1 MKKALLIIAF
11 ILSMAIP
18 TMSQSTPVK
27 VREIDGSP
35 STPSAREII
44 FPNGSLMIANG
55 RVTVTFNGGGGGA
68 GNPGGLNTQFQYNAS
83 GVFGG
88 ITTATSDGTIN
99 TFKAGVDF
107 LFADPTDA
115 TKKAQFDLTN
125 IATGTTRPINIP
137 NASSTTVQTK
147 AAVANQF
154 LTAMSAQGLLSS
166 AQPAFSDLS
175 GTATKGQLPASTVFN
190 DQVNIYVAGNK
201 QTFQNSASTAG
212 FNLASSADPST
223 PAQGD
228 VWINGSNLKWRG
240 ASASFTAVDTSR
252 QIINGTGISGGG
264 DFSADRTL
272 SVVAD
277 SVTERI
283 DVLKDGIAVGT
294 RKGINYITGSN
305 TTLTVTDNAGS
316 NRIDVTVASSAS
328 AGSRWDQL
336 TNPSGNLSL
345 SHGANT
351 TAFTWGAATG
361 ASVDMFTLTDTLNN
375 TGTGDILM
383 VFTASGSAARP
394 ITITAQ
400 GTSNGVQMGTDG
412 KLAPIGTGKIS
423 ARSLDL
429 TGTLFTLNAGTNF
442 GITTPGAVS
451 PASTITIGATTDN
464 LRFNG
469 LGLNVAA
476 PTSGGQITSTLGANN
491 ITGLLFKRNTDTS
504 PTGKFFDFQNAAG
517 TSLATIDILGNL
529 TVVSCTGC
537 GGGVTNSAGV
547 NVITKSDGTNIVAS
561 TLTDDGTTVTSAAT
575 GGIVPSTN
583 NTKNLGSTTAKWA
596 AGYINQ
602 IFFNPPSL
610 ANGDRIAY
618 AAGTG
623 PFFSDDTTGFNLSFN
638 VQSLTLTRTVT
649 WPNASGTIFY
659 NSRTINTTSP
669 ITGGGD
675 LSADRTIACATCTTN
690 AAALTANLPVIGAG
704 SNAIAVGTRSG
715 NTTQFVTTTG
725 TLTSGDCVKIDA
737 SGNFIANGSACGGSG
752 SVANPTATIGLTAVN
767 GVASSAIR
775 SDGAPA
781 LSQSIAPTWT
791 GQHIWSLSN
800 AAAVSIGPNG
810 DTNPALRLVT
820 NVASAATGFSV
831 TGNAAGSGAT
841 LTVLSSGTNEDAIIN
856 PKGSGALSV
865 GGSGSATIKPTDA
878 SGTNI
883 AGSDQI
889 IIQGLGTGNASPGLY
904 RVQGG
909 ALSTS
914 SGTTLQTAI
923 DRHVVGRPFVLA
935 NNTATTVINVTNTSG
950 SAAAVVIDYAVEITN
965 GTDYQVEE
973 GQISCHVTNKAGT
986 IANNTCTKYGNQQ
999 AATAGTLTV
1008 TWTITAANP
1017 ALVQINANSSL
1028 TPSTGFPRLVY
1039 SVKNLTNQAIAAQ

>member
-1 MKKALLIIAF
+1 MIRYRLTILLIY
-11 ILSMAIP
+11 
-18 TMSQSTPVK
+18 
-27 VREIDGSP
+27 
-35 STPSAREII
+35 II
-44 FPNGSLMIANG
+44 SIIGIANAQSSSTTTRRIVSG
-55 RVTVTFNGGGGGA
+55 TSLPATCTVGGNNIFYRSDLGTLYTCTATNVWTVVAGGGA
-68 GNPGGLNTQFQYNAS
+68 GTGTVTHTVGALTLNQLVFGNGGADVKVGDLSGDVSTSGGTATIIGALKVTNGMLAGSIAASKLVGTDIATVGTITTGGWQGTAVATGFGGTGQAVYTDGQLLIGNTATGGLSKATLTAGANIAITNGNGTITITGS
-83 GVFGG
+83 GGGG
-88 ITTATSDGTIN
+88 ITN
-99 TFKAGVDF
+99 
-107 LFADPTDA
+107 
-115 TKKAQFDLTN
+115 
-125 IATGTTRPINIP
+125 
-137 NASSTTVQTK
+137 
-147 AAVANQF
+147 
-154 LTAMSAQGLLSS
+154 
-166 AQPAFSDLS
+166 
-175 GTATKGQLPASTVFN
+175 
-190 DQVNIYVAGNK
+190 
-201 QTFQNSASTAG
+201 TAG
-212 FNLASSADPST
+212 A
-223 PAQGD
+223 
-228 VWINGSNLKWRG
+228 
-240 ASASFTAVDTSR
+240 
-252 QIINGTGISGGG
+252 
-264 DFSADRTL
+264 
-272 SVVAD
+272 
-277 SVTERI
+277 
-283 DVLKDGIAVGT
+283 
-294 RKGINYITGSN
+294 
-305 TTLTVTDNAGS
+305 
-316 NRIDVTVASSAS
+316 
-328 AGSRWDQL
+328 
-336 TNPSGNLSL
+336 
-345 SHGANT
+345 
-351 TAFTWGAATG
+351 
-361 ASVDMFTLTDTLNN
+361 
-375 TGTGDILM
+375 
-383 VFTASGSAARP
+383 
-394 ITITAQ
+394 
-400 GTSNGVQMGTDG
+400 
-412 KLAPIGTGKIS
+412 
-423 ARSLDL
+423 
-429 TGTLFTLNAGTNF
+429 
-442 GITTPGAVS
+442 
-451 PASTITIGATTDN
+451 
-464 LRFNG
+464 
-469 LGLNVAA
+469 
-476 PTSGGQITSTLGANN
+476 
-491 ITGLLFKRNTDTS
+491 
-504 PTGKFFDFQNAAG
+504 
-517 TSLATIDILGNL
+517 
-529 TVVSCTGC
+529 
-537 GGGVTNSAGV
+537 

-561 TLTDDGTTVTSAAT
+561 TLTDDGTTVTTSAT

-659 NSRTINTTSP
+659 NSRLINTTSP

-767 GVASSAIR
+767 GVAASAIR

-865 GGSGSATIKPTDA
+865 GGSGTATIKPTDA

-935 NNTATTVINVTNTSG
+935 NNTATTVINVTDTSG

-1017 ALVQINANSSL
+1017 ALVQVNANSSL